1 MVLVMV
7 SPVHN
12 LSPFLMWQDLKEAII
27 IDADVCVW
35 NVMITTIQQLGPNKK
50 LKKID
55 WIVSSAGPG
64 RARTPAM
71 DFRFTCHSSIMIG
84 EEMMKVFYTLSF
96 EKVLPGDR
104 IHL

>member
-50 LKKID
+50 LKKTD
-55 WIVSSAGPG
+55 WIVSSAGAGLGEDSGHGLPFHLSQLHHDWW
-64 RARTPAM
+64 R
-71 DFRFTCHSSIMIG
+71 DDESI
-84 EEMMKVFYTLSF
+84 L
-96 EKVLPGDR
+96 
-104 IHL
+104 